1 MLKKVQSTMRYHTA
15 MMRVSRMVGRITKV
29 DRCAGSGSG
38 VGGSG
43 MPCVF
48 AVAVFWVVVLVSF
61 CCDVAVG
68 DTRAKEEVVL
78 KLTIPSPPGIMI
90 DKAFGRYVDAPGQEP
105 NNVREVF
112 RVGRNQF
119 NSIKM
124 RPKWSQIHV
133 FEKILTPLQ
142 CKSIIDRAEV
152 HASKH
157 GWSKGRHIDYDV
169 R

>member
-1 MLKKVQSTMRYHTA
+1 MRAKEMLKKVQYAMRDQTA

-29 DRCAGSGSG
+29 DRCLGSGG
-38 VGGSG
+38 G
-43 MPCVF
+43 MPCVY
-48 AVAVFWVVVLVSF
+48 AVAVFVLVVLVSF

-90 DKAFGRYVDAPGQEP
+90 DKAFGRYVDAPGQG
-105 NNVREVF
+105 VREVF